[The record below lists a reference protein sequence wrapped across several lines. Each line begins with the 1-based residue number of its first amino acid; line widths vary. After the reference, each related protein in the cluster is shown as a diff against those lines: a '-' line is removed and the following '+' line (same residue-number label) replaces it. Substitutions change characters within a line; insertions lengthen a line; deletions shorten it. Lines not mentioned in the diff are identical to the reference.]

1 MQVLRLKK
9 DLQTCNIRISQ
20 MQTRLMAT
28 LDELDASRNAH
39 HYELKAE
46 KRAKERLSE
55 KLDRYLDEVKRAEAE
70 KDEMREVVSILVE
83 KGTSA
88 PFSAC
93 EVGICQNQRH
103 RESKMRCFLG
113 PDVHCAR
120 RVGFACT
127 PQPHRLLCGEAARWS
142 SFQPVARTHRNAPFL
157 APVQCSLPFPSFRPS
172 R

>member
-1 MQVLRLKK
+1 
-9 DLQTCNIRISQ
+9 

-70 KDEMREVVSILVE
+70 KDEMQEVVSILVE
-83 KGTSA
+83 KGTPA

-103 RESKMRCFLG
+103 RKSKMRCFLG
-113 PDVHCAR
+113 TDVRCAR
-120 RVGFACT
+120 RVGFAYK
-127 PQPHRLLCGEAARWS
+127 PQPYRLFCGE
-142 SFQPVARTHRNAPFL
+142 VAR
-157 APVQCSLPFPSFRPS
+157 
-172 R
+172 